1 MSEINKE
8 TMNDIIEEPS
18 SSETENFED
27 AVAEAGMQLDVE
39 PEKLIKTDQEIQE
52 DIQVEQV
59 DEKTI
64 EVNVFINAAPEI
76 IQVIFKNLLH
86 S

>member
-27 AVAEAGMQLDVE
+27 AVAEAGMQLNVE